1 MACHCP
7 FWLEL
12 WGLGFFSHWCFSL
25 HLHWTYVQRL
35 LAIKDVPNIIAWQSS
50 IGPAK
55 YFQELRKFIKIHKF
69 MKTKS
74 FYKYNIGNLVMHD
87 VLLKRIPVNDLNFS
101 GILLAERCECWAD
114 GVGFVNVPILPNTWV
129 NSGPSILRPLSFSQ
143 TIMKVQGNSYVEN
156 VNWGTIDSHS

>member
-1 MACHCP
+1 
-7 FWLEL
+7 
-12 WGLGFFSHWCFSL
+12 
-25 HLHWTYVQRL
+25 
-35 LAIKDVPNIIAWQSS
+35 
-50 IGPAK
+50 
-55 YFQELRKFIKIHKF
+55 